1 MRRLDLSPSRSEKER
16 RPQLARGCHAR
27 RRPPPL
33 RATGFRG
40 PVSRRADRDVR
51 TPATTK
57 ASAQACACVIASN
70 LLLPSSTARAGCSPG
85 GCPRPPA
92 PRRSCAACP
101 VMHCPTRGPLQSS
114 DRDRLSVLGGPRVS
128 RLRVL
133 ALACAPPNLHRSPCA
148 CSGQPDQAA
157 RLFEV
162 ASTKLAPPLPTR
174 PAAARRQRAL
184 QQTDG
189 DGLDQLDEATL
200 ARLAETIGS
209 SKTLSKTQLDDMA
222 TKIKHSGLKHKIN
235 PDHPEKNL
243 KKVIDQLSQG
253 ERDLLK
259 SRLHD
264 L

>member
-1 MRRLDLSPSRSEKER
+1 VVAPTKRPRRVR
-16 RPQLARGCHAR
+16 
-27 RRPPPL
+27 
-33 RATGFRG
+33 RG
-40 PVSRRADRDVR
+40 P
-51 TPATTK
+51 
-57 ASAQACACVIASN
+57 
-70 LLLPSSTARAGCSPG
+70 G
-85 GCPRPPA
+85 G
-92 PRRSCAACP
+92 
-101 VMHCPTRGPLQSS
+101 
-114 DRDRLSVLGGPRVS
+114 
-128 RLRVL
+128 
-133 ALACAPPNLHRSPCA
+133 
-148 CSGQPDQAA
+148 
-157 RLFEV
+157 
-162 ASTKLAPPLPTR
+162 
-174 PAAARRQRAL
+174 ARRQRAL